1 MKKINVLLLAFL
13 LLSFWAN
20 AQQYPFNG
28 LDMNMGNLSRLSN
41 AQSRSISPENFT
53 GEKGKGAMADP
64 VRDKDVRN
72 KANAAGP
79 AKDLGKG
86 WKVNPFGN
94 YILLYTITK
103 IIKGH
108 ITMYPFIIQSFFSFF
123 FPFPSFLTL
132 QERVFRKRG
141 SRGSVFGL

>member
-86 WKVNPFGN
+86 WKVNPFIIVKPGETV
-94 YILLYTITK
+94 TIAE
-103 IIKGH
+103 I
-108 ITMYPFIIQSFFSFF
+108 
-123 FPFPSFLTL
+123 
-132 QERVFRKRG
+132 VARG
-141 SRGSVFGL
+141 LSSRYG

>member
-86 WKVNPFGN
+86 WKVNPFIIVKPGRQLLSRRLMARG
-94 YILLYTITK
+94 YPADMDDSHWQLAILDTPYVL
-103 IIKGH
+103 GRR
-108 ITMYPFIIQSFFSFF
+108 
-123 FPFPSFLTL
+123 
-132 QERVFRKRG
+132 ERA
-141 SRGSVFGL
+141 FG